1 MIPLPSGKIVG
12 ISNIRARYHALR
24 LNRNIDNSTPYHDLY
39 DLIDI
44 VADPDEHQEL
54 PYHYHPRY
62 RFTGHTLAELPTLKS
77 WSHEDHHTFAH
88 WLLQENQ
95 VRLIEQARTR
105 VVSEELPL
113 VEQRYAYPDRLYSN
127 LQRRVEALPMRRASL
142 VQWRNTLR
150 NMTRQGIREEEIS
163 WSGLLPFLA
172 RCEKHQRALIS
183 KQELLAII
191 DFSAIRLSL
200 TNELMSENQ
209 CELEFLEI
217 PQSSIQNSLQ
227 TGHKITGT
235 DELYI
240 LRYVDLMHYYKVGFI
255 KQLNRTGI
263 CSSKD
268 QWFVL
273 DTIGNPVNDPI
284 SHQPRFISKQKAF
297 EAASRHAL
305 QHVGV
310 PVEYSPCRRYEH
322 KTLCGGDNYREWL
335 VTLPDYPISH
345 FTSHY
350 HARNLLLHFRT
361 KNRIDTKGR
370 TLLFIEEIQSDW
382 HQSGAMHGY
391 QNRWPGSI
399 PPAPF
404 RKEWIGLALK
414 LLLQHAAENDVDGIA
429 WTRSQIQES
438 HYQKQMAPVSRLY
451 DVEIPG
457 YLMRL
462 CKPWGV
468 AIESCLITT
477 KEPRLHI
484 SRQMDKWFITD
495 HKGGFFTRP
504 RYSQQEAIKVMARHC
519 RQIELEVPVIFLN
532 QQAKQ
537 QIRKRGFPL
546 FGEQT
551 AANY

>member
-1 MIPLPSGKIVG
+1 
-12 ISNIRARYHALR
+12 
-24 LNRNIDNSTPYHDLY
+24 
-39 DLIDI
+39 
-44 VADPDEHQEL
+44 
-54 PYHYHPRY
+54 
-62 RFTGHTLAELPTLKS
+62 
-77 WSHEDHHTFAH
+77 
-88 WLLQENQ
+88 
-95 VRLIEQARTR
+95 
-105 VVSEELPL
+105 
-113 VEQRYAYPDRLYSN
+113 
-127 LQRRVEALPMRRASL
+127 
-142 VQWRNTLR
+142 
-150 NMTRQGIREEEIS
+150 
-163 WSGLLPFLA
+163 
-172 RCEKHQRALIS
+172 
-183 KQELLAII
+183 
-191 DFSAIRLSL
+191 
-200 TNELMSENQ
+200 
-209 CELEFLEI
+209 
-217 PQSSIQNSLQ
+217 
-227 TGHKITGT
+227 
-235 DELYI
+235 
-240 LRYVDLMHYYKVGFI
+240 MHYYKVGFI